1 MIFFYFLILIS
12 KVLFSLMEPFDCQ
25 IKRQLLPIF
34 NEWQYWKMGDQ
45 GRKGVKSRWLVQTWH
60 EKFNLVQFFKSYLF
74 HPLNFDIKFYFYCF
88 LVHGLW
94 EVREKESIT
103 RFERKEIKS
112 SLTLILTT
120 KMVNIGVQ
128 FEV

>member
-1 MIFFYFLILIS
+1 
-12 KVLFSLMEPFDCQ
+12 
-25 IKRQLLPIF
+25 
-34 NEWQYWKMGDQ
+34 MGDQ
-45 GRKGVKSRWLVQTWH
+45 GRKGVKSRWWVQTWH